1 MLRCIHQPPV
11 VQPPPPLV
19 RPPERHGQVVV
30 EPDQG
35 RAGHQ
40 VHEDHAEPEEDEE
53 IPKHEE

>member
-1 MLRCIHQPPV
+1 MCCIHQAPV

-35 RAGHQ
+35 GAGHQ

-53 IPKHEE
+53 VPEHEE